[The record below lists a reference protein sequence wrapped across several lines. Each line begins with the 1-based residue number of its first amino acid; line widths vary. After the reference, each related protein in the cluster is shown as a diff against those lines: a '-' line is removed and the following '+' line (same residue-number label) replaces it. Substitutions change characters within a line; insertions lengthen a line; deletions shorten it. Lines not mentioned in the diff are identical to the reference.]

1 MFQNVEPN
9 AEQNAGQTRR
19 LQNHTARYVI
29 YRSLDFFNGLHRSL
43 TAIPVVSRI
52 SRFSAESKSWFFYLK
67 FLSNFPSN

>member
-43 TAIPVVSRI
+43 TSIPVVSRE
-52 SRFSAESKSWFFYLK
+52 SQDSQRSLKVDFST
-67 FLSNFPSN
+67 